1 MASAAACS
9 SSSDQPAASREAG
22 SRPIAIN
29 RSSRVSA
36 GEAALPFAAVFARTD
51 LRFPGSGMALRT
63 ISASRVWTSVRSA
76 GSGSTRA
83 LSPLLSFSR
92 PMLAAGQNFDQL
104 GFANGPGFR
113 PLSIAF
119 DTGFE
124 NGAIVDKRRALFAEG
139 QLHTATQ
146 SNGYP
151 ALSSSVRV
159 S

>member
-1 MASAAACS
+1 M
-9 SSSDQPAASREAG
+9 
-22 SRPIAIN
+22 
-29 RSSRVSA
+29 
-36 GEAALPFAAVFARTD
+36 
-51 LRFPGSGMALRT
+51 
-63 ISASRVWTSVRSA
+63 RSA